1 MRITLLAFGS
11 LRDHLGPA
19 TGSIE
24 LPARSTVRDLLARCR
39 PLVPANTIPWS
50 AIAVAVNQE
59 YVPAT
64 HLLADGDE
72 VALLP
77 PVSGGSPKK
86 IVPPQEAIPII
97 RIPKHRVH
105 LSEEPID
112 ALALAS
118 SLKRD
123 QDGAVVVF
131 DGIVR
136 NNSRGRRTLYL
147 FYEAYREMALNQ
159 MKLLSAHALAEF
171 PIRDVAIVH
180 RLGRLDIGET
190 SVVIA
195 VASAHRAA
203 AFDACRWLIDTLK
216 KTVPIWKKEFFTDG
230 AVWAQG
236 DPFPPELTPQARKSA
251 VVRRPKK
258 SARKQA
264 PHSGAQRRSAQ
275 QDRGPQRARS
285 WRVGVEGGKA
295 KSKPAVSTH
304 AKKSAGSKPTSRT
317 KAIKLRKRERAR

>member
-1 MRITLLAFGS
+1 MRITLLAFGI
-11 LRDHLGPA
+11 LRDLLDPS
-19 TGSIE
+19 TGSLE
-24 LPARSTVRDLLARCR
+24 LPAGSTVRDLLTRCR
-39 PLVPANTIPWS
+39 TLVPSNAIPWS

-64 HLLADGDE
+64 HPLADGDE

-77 PVSGGSPKK
+77 PVSGGAPKK
-86 IVPPQEAIPII
+86 SRRKKSAPPLPTESIPII

-105 LSEEPID
+105 LSEESID

-123 QDGAVVVF
+123 EDGAVVVF

-147 FYEAYREMALNQ
+147 FYEAYREMAVNQ
-159 MKLLSAHALAEF
+159 MKLLAAQALAEF

-216 KTVPIWKKEFFTDG
+216 KTVPIWKKEFFEDG

-236 DPFPPELTPQARKSA
+236 DPFPPELTPAASKSA
-251 VVRRPKK
+251 AKSAKKKPAKKK
-258 SARKQA
+258 ST
-264 PHSGAQRRSAQ
+264 P
-275 QDRGPQRARS
+275 
-285 WRVGVEGGKA
+285 
-295 KSKPAVSTH
+295 
-304 AKKSAGSKPTSRT
+304 RT
-317 KAIKLRKRERAR
+317 KTAKPRKRESAR